1 MIKIRKPE
9 EIVKIREA
17 GRIVALAHQKVFE
30 MIQPGVTTGEIDA
43 AVESLIRANGA
54 TPSFKGYDGFPASIC
69 ASVNDEVVHGFP
81 RDEPL
86 QEGDVVSIDIGAEFQ
101 GYHGDSAW
109 TYPVGKVNQEDQF
122 LLDKTEEILYAGLD
136 EIREGIH
143 LSDISHAI
151 EEKANKY
158 DLGVVR
164 ELAGHGVGEK
174 LHEDPEIL
182 NYGPAG
188 RGPILKEGMVLAVE
202 PMLNSGTHRV
212 RFHDD
217 GWTISTADRKKSAHF
232 EHTILVTKDG
242 YEIMTKI

>member
-1 MIKIRKPE
+1 MTKIRNPE
-9 EIVKIREA
+9 EIVKLREA
-17 GRIVALAHQKVFE
+17 GRIVALAHQKVLK
-30 MIQPGVTTGEIDA
+30 MIRPGVTTREIDA
-43 AVESLIRANGA
+43 AVELLIRENGA

-69 ASVNDEVVHGFP
+69 ASVNDEIVHGFP

-86 QEGDVVSIDIGAEFQ
+86 QEGDIVSVDIGANFQ

-109 TYPVGKVNQEDQF
+109 TYPVGKVNQEDRF
-122 LLDKTEEILYAGLD
+122 LLDKTEEILYTGLD

-143 LSDISHAI
+143 LSDISYAI

-164 ELAGHGVGEK
+164 ELAGHGVGEE

-188 RGPILKEGMVLAVE
+188 HGPILKEGMVLAVE
-202 PMLNSGTHRV
+202 PMLNSGTHRIK
-212 RFHDD
+212 FHDD